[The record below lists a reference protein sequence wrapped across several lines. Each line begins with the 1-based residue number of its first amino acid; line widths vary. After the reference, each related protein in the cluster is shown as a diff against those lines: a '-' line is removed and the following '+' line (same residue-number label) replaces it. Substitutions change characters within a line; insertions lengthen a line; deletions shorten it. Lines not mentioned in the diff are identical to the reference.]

1 MSSPFIEILES
12 PAIQPFLPFFFTLAI
27 VYGLLSVV
35 GKGDGG
41 LFQKNA
47 INLVIALVFAF
58 FAAGYKPFVTFF
70 FNSFGIILWSFVGLF
85 FLVFFLKIM
94 SIGGGEGRKE
104 RMVYDGA
111 ILLIFVSFLGL
122 GGAYFTDIEIPL
134 IGTKNFLLVVGL
146 FLILYLM
153 YSAFEMGKSGNE

>member
-1 MSSPFIEILES
+1 
-12 PAIQPFLPFFFTLAI
+12 
-27 VYGLLSVV
+27 
-35 GKGDGG
+35 
-41 LFQKNA
+41 
-47 INLVIALVFAF
+47 
-58 FAAGYKPFVTFF
+58 
-70 FNSFGIILWSFVGLF
+70 
-85 FLVFFLKIM
+85 M